1 MRIIMATLKESLSK
15 GITAINVKTSGFMEE
30 SKCKTYIATLEKEI
44 QTLKLNLGELVYA
57 KTVAGEDY
65 GEQAAEIIQ
74 KIQEKYEEI
83 KQQKLLIEQLAV
95 EQKQILGTA
104 QTNTVKYCAQCG
116 AQNAGNYKFCSKC
129 GTPLG

>member
-1 MRIIMATLKESLSK
+1 MATLKESFSK
-15 GITAINVKTSGFMEE
+15 GLTAINVKTSGFMEE

-57 KTVAGEDY
+57 KTVAGESY
-65 GEQAAEIIQ
+65 EEEVAEIVRKVQ
-74 KIQEKYEEI
+74 DKYEEI
-83 KQQKLLIEQLAV
+83 KQQRLLIEQLAE
-95 EQKQILGTA
+95 EQKQILGTTSTGA
-104 QTNTVKYCAQCG
+104 VKYCASCG